1 MPDPLLTQNGIGA
14 GRSGR
19 KQRKIRRTNGA
30 KKRKSEPKQLRF
42 SLETTYG
49 SEGRGANP
57 SRRTKSPRNR
67 LISRTFA
74 FHMRNVSLSF
84 SHLGKEQP
92 KKADARLC
100 GVKPF
105 VGFSLLSNK
114 PRRRRRFAQQIE
126 GAPKR
131 KRTCSASPLP
141 FCRVSTEKMPPSKP
155 CAAMVSAVILLFDSQ
170 DHP

>member
-1 MPDPLLTQNGIGA
+1 MERAGLDGNNGKSAERTVLKSANRSRNSSDFPLRQSTDQKTGGL
-14 GRSGR
+14 
-19 KQRKIRRTNGA
+19 
-30 KKRKSEPKQLRF
+30 
-42 SLETTYG
+42 
-49 SEGRGANP
+49 NP
-57 SRRTKSPRNR
+57 SRHTKSPRNR
-67 LISRTFA
+67 LISMTFA

-131 KRTCSASPLP
+131 KRTCTASPLP